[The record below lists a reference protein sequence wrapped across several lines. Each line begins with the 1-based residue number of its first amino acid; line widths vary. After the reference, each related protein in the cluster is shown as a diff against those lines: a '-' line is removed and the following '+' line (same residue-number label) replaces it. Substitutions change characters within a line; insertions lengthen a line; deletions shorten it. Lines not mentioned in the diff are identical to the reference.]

1 MFGVKMAKSLLK
13 KAKKAAKSVAKS
25 VSKDAST
32 LKSRPVA
39 EVVKASARSHIESL
53 AHSRRDA
60 AVLWGM
66 IEKGN
71 QSDAEIKE
79 ICKEK
84 GFDTLLGEL

>member
-1 MFGVKMAKSLLK
+1 MAKKLLKKAK
-13 KAKKAAKSVAKS
+13 KAKKAAKSVTSSAKEAVSSAKS
-25 VSKDAST
+25 
-32 LKSRPVA
+32 
-39 EVVKASARSHIESL
+39 SARSHIESL

-71 QSDAEIKE
+71 HSTDEIKA

>member
-1 MFGVKMAKSLLK
+1 MFGVKMAKNLLK
-13 KAKKAAKSVAKS
+13 KAKKAVKSVKKEAKKEVKK
-25 VSKDAST
+25 VSS
-32 LKSRPVA
+32 
-39 EVVKASARSHIESL
+39 SARDHIESL

-71 QSDAEIKE
+71 QSVAEIKE

>member
-1 MFGVKMAKSLLK
+1 MAKNLFK
-13 KAKKAAKSVAKS
+13 KAKSAVKSKTKSAKKSAEKVVSSAKSSAK
-25 VSKDAST
+25 
-32 LKSRPVA
+32 
-39 EVVKASARSHIESL
+39 SHIESL

-60 AVLWGM
+60 AVVWGM